1 MVPVPSTPNPF
12 RYGSPVTGENFT
24 GRKLEVQAL
33 IERVTQGVNVSVVSP
48 RRYGKT
54 SLLLA
59 AERAAGRLGAIAVH
73 VNVLLNPGPARF
85 ASALATSYARSRRH
99 LLRRGAAAIAELRGR
114 FRLAPTF
121 EVGEDGRPRLSFSP
135 SLAEPDAMGVLQDV
149 YRLLSED
156 ERQPALVLDEFD
168 SIVDIEPRSADVL
181 KGLADTYPRV
191 SLVVAGS
198 RRRMME
204 RLVRIHGAPLY
215 GMTQPIALGP
225 IDPSTMARHLVRRAA
240 RGGKKMPAA
249 IAEAIVSRAGPVPN
263 DIQHLAFETFAVA
276 GEVISFDDIDLG
288 MDRAVALNEATYTEA
303 WEQRSPVQRRVLAAL
318 AREAAAEPF
327 GRGFARRTGLAPSTV
342 QRAIE
347 ALASDDWVVATEG
360 RWHLTDP
367 VFTRWVSSLD
377 RQ

>member
-1 MVPVPSTPNPF
+1 MPSTPNPF

-24 GRKLEVQAL
+24 GRKLELQAL
-33 IERVTQGVNVSVVSP
+33 IERVAQGINVSVVSP

-59 AERAAGRLGAIAVH
+59 AEGAAGRLGAVAVH

-85 ASALATSYARSRRH
+85 ASVLATSYARSRRH
-99 LLRRGAAAIAELRGR
+99 LLRRGATAIAELRGR

-121 EVGEDGRPRLSFSP
+121 EVGDEGRPKLSFAP
-135 SLAEPDAMGVLQDV
+135 SLAEPDAMNVLEDV
-149 YRLLSED
+149 YRLLCED

-168 SIVDIEPRSADVL
+168 SIVDIEPRAAEVL

-204 RLVRIHGAPLY
+204 RLVQVHGAPLY

-225 IDPSTMARHLVRRAA
+225 IDPSTMAGHLVRRTT
-240 RGGKKMPAA
+240 RGSKKMPAA
-249 IAEAIVSRAGPVPN
+249 IADAIVGRAGPVPN
-263 DIQHLAFETFAVA
+263 DIQHLAFEAFAVA
-276 GEVISFDDIDLG
+276 GDVISGADVDLG
-288 MDRAVALNEATYTEA
+288 MDRAVALNEATYAEA
-303 WEQRSPVQRRVLAAL
+303 WQQRSAVQRRVLAAL
-318 AREAAAEPF
+318 AREATAEPF
-327 GRGFARRTGLAPSTV
+327 GRGFARRTGLAPSSV

-347 ALASDDWVVATEG
+347 ALADDDWVVATEG
-360 RWHLTDP
+360 KWHLTDP
-367 VFTRWVSSLD
+367 FFTRWVSSLD
-377 RQ
+377 QQ